1 MEESN
6 DKKGEEEKLEDKKKI
21 NEIKDESEETKKNE
35 SKDNDNSGKIPFEV
49 TKEQE
54 KFLLETLKKMKLS
67 KNINQEDGE
76 EIKSEYKFWGT
87 QPVPQFNKEC
97 PTKFGEIWTDHKIEN
112 LEKDSLS
119 LPEGYEWK
127 DVNLNQ
133 QVDLDKLYEF
143 LKSNY
148 VEDEDHMFRFDYS
161 KDFLKWHLNPP
172 GFYSEWLVSVVKE
185 DKKKNKKK
193 MVGFIAGLPIK
204 INIYGTDI
212 TLAEI
217 DFLCVKKELRSKRL
231 APVLI
236 KEVTRRIHLRNIWWA
251 VYTSGTL
258 LPTPFC
264 KTTYYHRN
272 LNVKKLVDIEF
283 TYLPPNM
290 NMARAKI
297 FYNLPNEL
305 PIPGIRPMEQKDVND
320 IYLLLK
326 EYLKKFKVHGYYSK
340 EEVAHWFLPRK
351 HVIYSYV
358 KVDKSFKVTDL
369 ISFYCLPS
377 SILQNPNYKKLMSA
391 YSFFNINT
399 SCEFKD
405 LMKCALILAKN
416 ENFDVFNC
424 LNIMDNEPVLKDLLF
439 GQGDGTL
446 KYYLWN
452 FVCPKTEPKDL
463 ALVLM

>member
-21 NEIKDESEETKKNE
+21 NEIKDESEDTKKNE

-172 GFYSEWLVSVVKE
+172 GFYSEWSL
-185 DKKKNKKK
+185 
-193 MVGFIAGLPIK
+193 G
-204 INIYGTDI
+204 
-212 TLAEI
+212 
-217 DFLCVKKELRSKRL
+217 
-231 APVLI
+231 VLWT
-236 KEVTRRIHLRNIWWA
+236 VQ
-251 VYTSGTL
+251 
-258 LPTPFC
+258 F
-264 KTTYYHRN
+264 
-272 LNVKKLVDIEF
+272 
-283 TYLPPNM
+283 
-290 NMARAKI
+290 
-297 FYNLPNEL
+297 
-305 PIPGIRPMEQKDVND
+305 
-320 IYLLLK
+320 
-326 EYLKKFKVHGYYSK
+326 
-340 EEVAHWFLPRK
+340 
-351 HVIYSYV
+351 
-358 KVDKSFKVTDL
+358 
-369 ISFYCLPS
+369 S
-377 SILQNPNYKKLMSA
+377 SHP
-391 YSFFNINT
+391 
-399 SCEFKD
+399 
-405 LMKCALILAKN
+405 
-416 ENFDVFNC
+416 
-424 LNIMDNEPVLKDLLF
+424 
-439 GQGDGTL
+439 
-446 KYYLWN
+446 
-452 FVCPKTEPKDL
+452 
-463 ALVLM
+463 